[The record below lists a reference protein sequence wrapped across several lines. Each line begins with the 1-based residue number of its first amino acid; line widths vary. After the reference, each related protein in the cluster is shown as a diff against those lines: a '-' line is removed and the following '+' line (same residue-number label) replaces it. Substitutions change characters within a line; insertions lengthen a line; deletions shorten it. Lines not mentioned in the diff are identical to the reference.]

1 MRASNRGFTLVECII
16 ALALTGFAI
25 LIGASLL
32 TTQARV
38 AERVEVRQVL
48 TRTSEA
54 ILESV
59 RGGALPLQSGPVQL
73 DLQTETPF
81 ITYIRS
87 SLEVHPTARTG
98 LYRVAARAGCTLRGE
113 EVQVTLDTMVWQP

>member
-1 MRASNRGFTLVECII
+1 MGGAQRNRHPTSGSAPCLLETPAGEDGGAQGTRIFRSGVDVECH
-16 ALALTGFAI
+16 A
-25 LIGASLL
+25 
-32 TTQARV
+32 
-38 AERVEVRQVL
+38 
-48 TRTSEA
+48 EA